1 MGPEEKLFRTH
12 YKSLCHFAWKFVGE
26 SAIAE
31 DLVQEAFIT
40 FFREQQRMD
49 ESETF
54 VRNYLY
60 TAVRF
65 SCLKHLRHE
74 KVKEKYW
81 SRVKFIEEDAHSV
94 ELSMIHTEVI
104 NEVYR
109 IIAEMPVACQKIF
122 KMGYLEG
129 LSNLEITEKLQISV
143 NTVKTQKQ
151 RGMKILLDKL
161 HPEFLPFIIF
171 LLK

>member
-1 MGPEEKLFRTH
+1 MGPEEKLFRQH

-26 SAIAE
+26 SSVAE

-40 FFREQQRMD
+40 FFREKQRMD
-49 ESETF
+49 ESENF

-65 SCLKHLRHE
+65 SCLKYIRHE

-81 SRVKFIEEDAHSV
+81 SQVGFTEEDEHSV

-109 IIAEMPVACQKIF
+109 IIQEMPAACQQIF

-129 LSNLEITEKLQISV
+129 LSNLEITERLQISV

-151 RGMKILLDKL
+151 RGMKMLLDKL
-161 HPEFLPFIIF
+161 HPEFLSFVIF